1 MWHLH
6 CLSASLLAWSLRGQ
20 SPPLSSLPGPSTQQ
34 EPNEEP
40 GREPS
45 LDWCSPGALDG
56 RRPASLFA
64 ALLKRGGAGGGGLS
78 SDRAAGKLWVEGG
91 QIRRARHPR
100 SLSGRGSGSVAACG
114 EGRRGSGRG
123 RAGKGAGKPR
133 VVALRPAWHPP
144 GRKQIREPP
153 DAGVGALG
161 VCQGG
166 RVTSM
171 MLSPEEAPSC
181 TISSSVPELQTRLPE
196 RRPGAPWM
204 PRGRTQPQACT
215 SPHVPS
221 RTLQQPSAPPAA
233 SA

>member
-1 MWHLH
+1 MLPR
-6 CLSASLLAWSLRGQ
+6 CPRRQTAGLALCGPAQAWWCWWGWSFLG
-20 SPPLSSLPGPSTQQ
+20 SGCW
-34 EPNEEP
+34 EAVG
-40 GREPS
+40 GRWADPES
-45 LDWCSPGALDG
+45 QA
-56 RRPASLFA
+56 PA
-64 ALLKRGGAGGGGLS
+64 
-78 SDRAAGKLWVEGG
+78 V
-91 QIRRARHPR
+91 